1 MVEATETIKSMINS
15 PVRQIKA
22 RVELLEGSTLLNTFA
37 YEDRLKSFTVERI
50 GEGKFFGYGICQ
62 RLNVKVIDN
71 KRELD
76 IKTSNILEVV
86 FGVDNEYMYALPP
99 FKVSEVHRNEDTN
112 ELSITAYDWLYQASK
127 HTIGELDLPSNYSIE
142 TIAGIVANAL
152 GLNLRLEGLD
162 ESFYTYYPNGA
173 NLDGTE
179 TLRELLDAIAEA
191 TQTIYFVDNQWNLV
205 FKRMDMRGDAVIS
218 IDKEKYFTLKSKTNR
233 RLVAICSATEL
244 GDNVKASLKE
254 SGTTQYVRDN
264 PFWNMRDDID
274 VLVSSALN
282 AIGGFT
288 INQFECKWRGN
299 FLAEIGD
306 KIALTTKDNE
316 IVFSYILDDTITYD
330 GTYTQTTE
338 WNYTENEAQNESN
351 PATLGEAIKQ
361 TYARVDKA
369 NKQIELV
376 ASEAKENANN
386 IAAIQMNTENIVA
399 TVQTVEQNSIN
410 AINSVKNDVEEVNK
424 KVSATMS
431 KDDIKLEIQTE
442 ISNGVRKVSTATGY
456 TFNEEGLTVSKTDS
470 EMKTQITE
478 DGMIVYKNDEAVLT
492 ANNIGVDAVNLHA
505 STYLIIGT
513 NSRFEDYDSNR
524 TGCFFIGEVN
534 EDGFKWLNK
543 YKGIYRNVL

>member
-1 MVEATETIKSMINS
+1 MIEATETIKSMINS
-15 PVRQIKA
+15 PIRQIKA
-22 RVELLEGSTLLNTFA
+22 RVELLEGSTLLNTFT
-37 YEDRLKSFTVERI
+37 YENRLKSFTVERI

-86 FGVDNEYMYALPP
+86 FGVNNEYMYALPP

-112 ELSITAYDWLYQASK
+112 ELSITAYDWLYQASR

-152 GLNLRLEGLD
+152 ELNLRLEGLD

-191 TQTIYFVDNQWNLV
+191 TQTIYYVDNQWNLV

-282 AIGGFT
+282 AVGGFT

-299 FLAEIGD
+299 FLIEIGD

-316 IVFSYILDDTITYD
+316 IVFSYLLDDTISYD
-330 GTYTQTTE
+330 GTYSQTTK
-338 WNYTENEAQNESN
+338 WNYTENEAENESN
-351 PATLGEAIKQ
+351 AATLGGAIRQ
-361 TYARVDKA
+361 TYARVDKV
-369 NKQIELV
+369 NKQIDLV
-376 ASEAKENANN
+376 ASEAKENANS
-386 IAAIQMNTENIVA
+386 ITAIQMNTENINA
-399 TVQTVEQNSIN
+399 TVQTIEQNSVN
-410 AINSVKNDVEEVNK
+410 AINSIKSDIEEINK

-442 ISNGVRKVSTATGY
+442 INNGVKKVSTATGY

-478 DGMIVYKNDEAVLT
+478 DGMTVYKNEDAVLT

-505 STYLIIGT
+505 TTYLIIGN
-513 NSRFEDYDSNR
+513 NSRFEDYGSDR
-524 TGCFFIGEVN
+524 TGCFWI
-534 EDGFKWLNK
+534 
-543 YKGIYRNVL
+543 NV

>member
-15 PVRQIKA
+15 PIRQIKA

-62 RLNVKVIDN
+62 RLNVKVIDT
-71 KRELD
+71 KRELN
-76 IKTSNILEVV
+76 IKTSNVLEVV
-86 FGVDNEYMYALPP
+86 FGVNNEYMYALPP

-112 ELSITAYDWLYQASK
+112 ELSITAYDWLYQASR

-142 TIAGIVANAL
+142 TIAGIIANAL

-191 TQTIYFVDNQWNLV
+191 TQTIYYVDNQWNLV
-205 FKRMDMRGDAVIS
+205 FKRMDMREDAVIS

-244 GDNVKASLKE
+244 GDNVKARLKE

-264 PFWNMRDDID
+264 PFWDMRDDID

-282 AIGGFT
+282 AVGGFT

-299 FLAEIGD
+299 FLIEIGD

-316 IVFSYILDDTITYD
+316 IVFSYLLDDTISYD
-330 GTYTQTTE
+330 GTYSQITK
-338 WNYTENEAQNESN
+338 WNYTENEAENESN
-351 PATLGEAIKQ
+351 AATLGGAIRQ
-361 TYARVDKA
+361 TYARVDKV
-369 NKQIELV
+369 NKQIDLV

-386 IAAIQMNTENIVA
+386 ITAIQMNTENINA
-399 TVQTVEQNSIN
+399 TVQTIEQNSVN
-410 AINSVKNDVEEVNK
+410 AVNSIKSDIEEINK

-478 DGMIVYKNDEAVLT
+478 DGMTVYKNDEAVLT
-492 ANNIGVDAVNLHA
+492 ANNVGVDAVNLHA
-505 STYLIIGT
+505 TTYLIIGT
-513 NSRFEDYDSNR
+513 NSRFEDYGSDR
-524 TGCFFIGEVN
+524 TGCFWIGEVN
-534 EDGFKWLNK
+534 
-543 YKGIYRNVL
+543 

>member
-1 MVEATETIKSMINS
+1 MIEATETIKSMINS
-15 PVRQIKA
+15 PIRQIKA

-37 YEDRLKSFTVERI
+37 YENRLKSFTVERI

-86 FGVDNEYMYALPP
+86 FGVNNEYMYALPP

-112 ELSITAYDWLYQASK
+112 ELSITAYDWLYQASR

-142 TIAGIVANAL
+142 TIAEIVANAL

-162 ESFYTYYPNGA
+162 FKDESFYTYYPDGA

-205 FKRMDMRGDAVIS
+205 FKRMDIHGDAVIS

-264 PFWNMRDDID
+264 PFWDMRDDID

-282 AIGGFT
+282 AVGGFT

-299 FLAEIGD
+299 FLIEIGD

-316 IVFSYILDDTITYD
+316 IVFSYLLDDTISYD
-330 GTYTQTTE
+330 GTYSQTTK
-338 WNYTENEAQNESN
+338 WNYTENEAENESN
-351 PATLGEAIKQ
+351 AATLGGAIRQ
-361 TYARVDKA
+361 TYARVDKV
-369 NKQIELV
+369 NKQIDLV
-376 ASEAKENANN
+376 ASEAKENANS
-386 IAAIQMNTENIVA
+386 ITAIQMNTENINA
-399 TVQTVEQNSIN
+399 TVQTIEQNSVN
-410 AINSVKNDVEEVNK
+410 AINSIKSDIEEINK

-431 KDDIKLEIQTE
+431 ADDIKLEIQTE

-478 DGMIVYKNDEAVLT
+478 DGMTVYKNEDAVLT

-505 STYLIIGT
+505 TTYLIIGN
-513 NSRFEDYDSNR
+513 NSRFEDYGSDR

-534 EDGFKWLNK
+534 
-543 YKGIYRNVL
+543 

>member
-1 MVEATETIKSMINS
+1 MIEATETIKSMINS
-15 PVRQIKA
+15 PIRQIKA

-37 YEDRLKSFTVERI
+37 YENRLKSFTVERI

-86 FGVDNEYMYALPP
+86 FGVNNEYMYALPP

-112 ELSITAYDWLYQASK
+112 ELSITAYDWLYQSSK
-127 HTIGELDLPSNYSIE
+127 HTVGELDLPSNYSIE

-162 ESFYTYYPNGA
+162 FKDGSFYTYYANGA

-205 FKRMDMRGDAVIS
+205 FKRMDIHGDAVIS

-244 GDNVKASLKE
+244 GDNVKASLNE

-264 PFWNMRDDID
+264 PFWNMRDDIAN
-274 VLVSSALN
+274 LVSSALR

-299 FLAEIGD
+299 FLIEIGD
-306 KIALTTKDNE
+306 KIELTTKDNE
-316 IVFSYILDDTITYD
+316 IVFSYLLDDTISYD
-330 GTYTQTTE
+330 GTYSQTTK
-338 WNYTENEAQNESN
+338 WNYTENEAENESN
-351 PATLGEAIKQ
+351 AATLGGAIRQ
-361 TYARVDKA
+361 TYARVDKV
-369 NKQIELV
+369 NKQIDLV

-386 IAAIQMNTENIVA
+386 ITVIQMNTENINA
-399 TVQTVEQNSIN
+399 TVQTIEQNSVN
-410 AINSVKNDVEEVNK
+410 AINSIKSDIEEINK

-442 ISNGVRKVSTATGY
+442 INNGVKKVSTATGY

-478 DGMIVYKNDEAVLT
+478 DGMTVYKNEDALLT

-505 STYLIIGT
+505 TTYLIIGN
-513 NSRFEDYDSNR
+513 NSRFEDYGSDR

-534 EDGFKWLNK
+534 
-543 YKGIYRNVL
+543 

>member
-1 MVEATETIKSMINS
+1 MIEATETIKSMINS

-86 FGVDNEYMYALPP
+86 FGVNNEYIYALPP
-99 FKVSEVHRNEDTN
+99 FKVSEVNRNEDTN
-112 ELSITAYDWLYQASK
+112 ELSITAYDWLYQAAE
-127 HTIGELDLPSNYSIE
+127 HTTGELDLPTNYSIE
-142 TIAGIVANAL
+142 TIAGIAANAL
-152 GLNLRLEGLD
+152 GLNLCLKVAD

-179 TLRELLDAIAEA
+179 TLRELLDAIAET
-191 TQTIYFVDNQWNLV
+191 TQTIYYVDSQWNLV
-205 FKRMDMRGDAVIS
+205 FKRMDMSGNALIS
-218 IDKEKYFTLKSKTNR
+218 IDKEKYFTLTSKTNR
-233 RLVAICSATEL
+233 RLAAICSATEL
-244 GDNVKASLKE
+244 GDNVKASLSE

-264 PFWNMRDDID
+264 PFWDMRDDID
-274 VLVSSALN
+274 DLVVSALN
-282 AIGGFT
+282 AVGGFT

-299 FLAEIGD
+299 YLAEIGD

-316 IVFSYILDDTITYD
+316 IVFSYLLDDTITYD
-330 GTYTQTTE
+330 GTYSQATK

-361 TYARVDKA
+361 TYAKVDKV

-376 ASEAKENANN
+376 ASEAEANTDS
-386 IAAIQMNTENIVA
+386 ISSILINTESITA
-399 TVQTVEQNSIN
+399 SISSVEQKTTS
-410 AINSVKNDVEEVNK
+410 AIDGIKEDLEIINK
-424 KVSATMS
+424 KVSSTMT
-431 KDDIKLEIQTE
+431 DDEIRYEIESELE
-442 ISNGVRKVSTATGY
+442 NGVSKVITNTGFVFDD
-456 TFNEEGLTVSKTDS
+456 TGLRVSKSGT
-470 EMKTQITE
+470 EMETKITE
-478 DGMIVYKNDEAVLT
+478 DGMIVYKNSQAVLT
-492 ANNIGVDAVNLHA
+492 ANNSGVDAVNLSA

-513 NSRFEDYDSNR
+513 NSRFEDYGNNR
-524 TGCFFIGEVN
+524 TGCFWIGEVSN
-534 EDGFKWLNK
+534 
-543 YKGIYRNVL
+543 